1 MLRMSFFVIRLWYTR
16 CVSVVKQIGTGNSP
30 SNLPHRDFWLFAKYS
45 DAAIPIV
52 LRVQTESSFRLFSG
66 SRGTDDG
73 SDVEVFHLIHPLG
86 SFAPDASSPA
96 TARIICST
104 TSELSLCSRCSSSLS
119 DSRGLSLFLRKEDEL
134 TTVHGAAQL
143 PSDAMPLRRV
153 EVHLP
158 GHDVV

>member
-1 MLRMSFFVIRLWYTR
+1 MF
-16 CVSVVKQIGTGNSP
+16 P
-30 SNLPHRDFWLFAKYS
+30 SSNKLGPGIPHRSCRAGTCGCSRNTQTQRYQ
-45 DAAIPIV
+45 IV
-52 LRVQTESSFRLFSG
+52 LCVQTESSFRLFSG